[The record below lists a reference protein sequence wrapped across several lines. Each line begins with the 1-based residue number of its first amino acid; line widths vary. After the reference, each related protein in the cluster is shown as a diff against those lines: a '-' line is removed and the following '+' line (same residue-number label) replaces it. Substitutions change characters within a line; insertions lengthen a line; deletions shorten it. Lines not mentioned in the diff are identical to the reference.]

1 MRVLSLGAGV
11 QSTTLAFMIEKGE
24 VEPVDCAIFADTQAE
39 PPEVYEWLEYIK
51 SNVSYPI
58 HIVTAGNLEED
69 AVKMRVNKKTGE
81 IYWRNMLPTFML
93 KKGVGGAGIFPRHCT
108 MDYKIVPIKRKIREL
123 LGKDWRKGRVTQLIG
138 ISTDEASRMK
148 DSRVNYITNIWPLID
163 LQMSRADCI
172 HWMQNNGYPTP
183 PKSACY
189 FCPFHSNVEWSRLK
203 LEMPILFEKAK
214 HFEERLQ
221 QSAAKCS
228 NTYGV
233 PFLHRSCQP
242 INQAPLDKGQL
253 ELFDM
258 ECEGMCGV

>member
-93 KKGVGGAGIFPRHCT
+93 KKGIGGAGIFPRHCT
-108 MDYKIVPIKRKIREL
+108 TDYKIVPIKRKIREL

-148 DSRVNYITNIWPLID
+148 DSRVNYITNVWPLID

-189 FCPFHSNVEWSRLK
+189 FCPFHSNDEWNRLK
-203 LEMPILFEKAK
+203 MDNPILFDKAK
-214 HFEERLQ
+214 QFEERLQ
-221 QSAAKCS
+221 QSAASSPK
-228 NTYGV
+228 TYGV
-233 PFLHRSCQP
+233 PFLHRSCQS
-242 INQAPLDKGQL
+242 IDKAPLEKGQL
-253 ELFDM
+253 EMFDM

>member
-1 MRVLSLGAGV
+1 M
-11 QSTTLAFMIEKGE
+11 Q
-24 VEPVDCAIFADTQAE
+24 
-39 PPEVYEWLEYIK
+39 
-51 SNVSYPI
+51 
-58 HIVTAGNLEED
+58 
-69 AVKMRVNKKTGE
+69 
-81 IYWRNMLPTFML
+81 
-93 KKGVGGAGIFPRHCT
+93 KKGIGGAGIYPRLCT
-108 MDYKIVPIKRKIREL
+108 TDYKIVPIKRKIREL
-123 LGKDWRKGRVTQLIG
+123 LGEDWRKRRVTQLIG

-148 DSRVNYITNIWPLID
+148 DSRVKYIINVWPLID
-163 LQMSRADCI
+163 LKMSRADCI
-172 HWMQNNGYPTP
+172 NWMERNGYPTP

-228 NTYGV
+228 KTYAV

-258 ECEGMCGV
+258 ECEGMCGI